1 MLRNTNIYINP
12 EAGSIVNIEGDASFF
27 FKDNNSIT
35 VIIEDDND
43 YIVCVSANI
52 PGNGSIIAKLIKNNN
67 FYILKGDD
75 MDAFLEKV
83 GTISCNIH
91 VTDVEGNRI
100 TTLPF
105 KIKSLMANDRNAKT
119 AVAPSNNY
127 TLEDFYIALDIIKN
141 LNIQEIEDA
150 VEIVE
155 SLDVDKIE
163 EAVEIVDSLDG
174 KIEELDDTIE
184 RAQKTDAELAATLII
199 IQKMLQNGELK
210 GEKGDPGEQGPVG
223 PMGPEGPQGEP
234 GPQGPAGADGT
245 MKFEDLTQEQKESL
259 KGDTGPKG
267 DKGDPGPEG
276 PVGPAGI
283 DGKDYVL
290 TEEDK
295 TEIANTVFAMFVD
308 AEEVQF

>member
-12 EAGSIVNIEGDASFF
+12 EVGSIVDIEGDASFF

-35 VIIEDDND
+35 VITEDSND
-43 YIVCVSANI
+43 YIVCISANI

-67 FYILKGDD
+67 FYVLKGDD

-91 VTDVEGNRI
+91 VTDTEGNRI

-105 KIKSLMANDRNAKT
+105 KIKSLMASDRNAKT
-119 AVAPSNNY
+119 AVTPSSSY

-141 LNIQEIEDA
+141 LNIQEIED
-150 VEIVE
+150 
-155 SLDVDKIE
+155 
-163 EAVEIVDSLDG
+163 AVEIVDSLDG

-210 GEKGDPGEQGPVG
+210 GEKGDVGPAGPVG
-223 PMGPEGPQGEP
+223 PKGDQGEP
-234 GPQGPAGADGT
+234 GPMGPAGADGN

-259 KGDTGPKG
+259 KGDAGPKG

-276 PVGPAGI
+276 PQGPAGA

-290 TEEDK
+290 TEDDK

>member
-27 FKDNNSIT
+27 LKDNNSIT

-43 YIVCVSANI
+43 YIVCISANI
-52 PGNGSIIAKLIKNNN
+52 PGNGSIIAKLIKDNN

-119 AVAPSNNY
+119 AVAPSSSY

-150 VEIVE
+150 VKIVE

-174 KIEELDDTIE
+174 KIEELDNTIE
-184 RAQKTDAELAATLII
+184 NAKKTDAELAATLII
-199 IQKMLQNGELK
+199 IQKMIENGELK
-210 GEKGDPGEQGPVG
+210 GEKGDAGPAGPVG
-223 PMGPEGPQGEP
+223 PKGDQGEP
-234 GPQGPAGADGT
+234 GPMGPAGADGT
-245 MKFEDLTQEQKESL
+245 MKFEDLTPEQKESL
-259 KGDTGPKG
+259 RGDAGPKG

>member
-12 EAGSIVNIEGDASFF
+12 EVGSIVDIEGDASFF
-27 FKDNNSIT
+27 LKDNNSIT
-35 VIIEDDND
+35 VITEDSND
-43 YIVCVSANI
+43 YIVCISANI
-52 PGNGSIIAKLIKNNN
+52 PGNGSIIAKLIKDNN
-67 FYILKGDD
+67 FYILKGED

-91 VTDVEGNRI
+91 VSDTEGNRI

-155 SLDVDKIE
+155 SLDINKIE

-174 KIEELDDTIE
+174 KIEELDNTIE
-184 RAQKTDAELAATLII
+184 NAKKTDAELAAILVI
-199 IQKMLQNGELK
+199 IQNMLKNGELK
-210 GEKGDPGEQGPVG
+210 GEQGDPGEPGPPG
-223 PMGPEGPQGEP
+223 KQGEP
-234 GPQGPAGADGT
+234 GKDGN
-245 MKFEDLTQEQKESL
+245 
-259 KGDTGPKG
+259 
-267 DKGDPGPEG
+267 
-276 PVGPAGI
+276 
-283 DGKDYVL
+283 DYVL
-290 TEEDK
+290 TEDDK
-295 TEIANTVFAMFVD
+295 TEIANQVYLMFTN
-308 AEEVQF
+308 AEEVAF